1 MKKKNALKK
10 AAIKLDLEKIE
21 IDVLSD
27 SMLNGLQG
35 GYLTQPGNNSC
46 IDGICNT
53 EVNCSFGCP
62 TQLCSIGCTRPSF
75 CICG

>member
-10 AAIKLDLEKIE
+10 AAVKLDLEKIE

-35 GYLTQPGNNSC
+35 GYYTEPNPYTVCATQATKSDCSLECTHTPTFCQISC
-46 IDGICNT
+46 
-53 EVNCSFGCP
+53 
-62 TQLCSIGCTRPSF
+62 
-75 CICG
+75 

>member
-35 GYLTQPGNNSC
+35 GYNTQPDPYSVCATSNC
-46 IDGICNT
+46 T
-53 EVNCSFGCP
+53 VVNCTFGCA
-62 TQLCSIGCTRPSF
+62 TQLCSIGCTHPSF
-75 CICG
+75 CVC

>member
-35 GYLTQPGNNSC
+35 GYNTYDVTCVTACNSVC
-46 IDGICNT
+46 YTRCDPQGQSWCW
-53 EVNCSFGCP
+53 
-62 TQLCSIGCTRPSF
+62 LCK
-75 CICG
+75 

>member
-27 SMLNGLQG
+27 AMLNSLQG
-35 GYLTQPGNNSC
+35 GYLTQ
-46 IDGICNT
+46 
-53 EVNCSFGCP
+53 F
-62 TQLCSIGCTRPSF
+62 IGGDTF
-75 CICG
+75 CISTPGHCSGAGQSCCAACTYNLTTCRCP